1 MGPIQANATDHNPNG
16 LPMNIGGTYSRV
28 IGASLAR
35 AWENVLDWEHLPH
48 LHSSSFSSLTLED
61 TGSWGW
67 RARTVGQPAVKAA
80 ESLIELVVDRD
91 EGHYV
96 SRTLSG
102 GIPGMEIWTRLTQ
115 VADRQTQV
123 EVEFHIPNTTPEDAE
138 KLGRYMSKLY
148 TTLWDED
155 EQMMVERQTALDSRS
170 NHHCSSGTDALNLGP
185 ADKVAAQLPLCITLE
200 GKPVK
205 IVELAGSLTAFHA
218 ECPHM
223 LSPLESVEIDEAGCI
238 TCPWHGY
245 KFDVSTG
252 DSTDGHNLSLDTKF
266 TFLTDESGNLMISAA
281 HNAANR

>member
-1 MGPIQANATDHNPNG
+1 MGPIQANATDHNPNS
-16 LPMNIGGTYSRV
+16 LPMNIGGTYTRV

-48 LHSSSFSSLTLED
+48 LHSSSFSSLALED

-67 RARTVGQPAVKAA
+67 RARTVGQPATKAS

-91 EGHYV
+91 QGHYV

-102 GIPGMEIWTRLTQ
+102 GIPGMEIWTRLTE

-123 EVEFHIPNTTPEDAE
+123 EVEFHIPNTMPEDAE
-138 KLGRYMSKLY
+138 KLGQYMSKLY
-148 TTLWDED
+148 ATLWDED
-155 EQMMVERQTALDSRS
+155 EQMMVERQSALDRRA
-170 NHHCSSGTDALNLGP
+170 ALSDPEVINLGP
-185 ADKVAAQLPLCITLE
+185 ADNVAAQLPLCITLE

-205 IVELAGSLTAFHA
+205 IVELNGTLTAFHA

-223 LSPLESVEIDEAGCI
+223 LAPLVEVEVDKAGCI

-245 KFDVSTG
+245 KFDIATG
-252 DSTDGHNLSLDTKF
+252 GSTDGHSLSLDNKF
-266 TFLTDESGNLMISAA
+266 TFLTDERGNLLISTP
-281 HNAANR
+281 